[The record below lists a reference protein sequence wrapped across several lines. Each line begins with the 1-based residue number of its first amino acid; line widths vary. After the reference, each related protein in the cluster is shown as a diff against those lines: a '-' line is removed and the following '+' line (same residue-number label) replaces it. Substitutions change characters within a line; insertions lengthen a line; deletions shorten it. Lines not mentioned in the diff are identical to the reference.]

1 MRTQKGLTLSG
12 FMLWAI
18 IVVIALLLGFKIGPP
33 YMEYASIQKLLRNV
47 ATDAQAAGENYKAVA
62 WREFSLR
69 AGIDNIQSVRA
80 NDLTI
85 RKDGQ
90 QVVITADYTATV
102 PLVGNISACIDF
114 NATSQK

>member
-1 MRTQKGLTLSG
+1 MRKQKGLTLSG

-18 IVVIALLLGFKIGPP
+18 IVVVALLLGFKIGPP
-33 YMEYASIQKLLRNV
+33 YMEFASIQKLLRSV
-47 ATDAQAAGENYKAVA
+47 AADAQASGENYKAAA
-62 WREFSLR
+62 WRDFSLK

-80 NDLTI
+80 NDLNI
-85 RKDGQ
+85 RKEGQ
-90 QVVITADYTATV
+90 QVVITADYTVTV